1 MFRFSKLA
9 FLIILVISASVFF
22 ACAPQTEA
30 RSFTAGI
37 PEDTHTLKKETDYRR
52 KTLSWT
58 APLRD
63 VPQEDET
70 TDNSIEKKL
79 AEEVDI
85 GAIKFGLTT
94 PESEPEPDNS
104 GSDSPR
110 FSEKLMILA
119 GAKEKNV
126 YPMMPGLGAMDVS
139 QMSAAIYTKLTEFL
153 TGLKNKSIKSE
164 SPLFAEKYVG
174 VVFLYELGFYP
185 DITSWYIGSPF
196 ISGYN
201 NANEEDTY
209 EIPVLFITKSGKFM
223 CWISIDASK
232 AFQSAFLV
240 KQIVLGDLS

>member
-22 ACAPQTEA
+22 ACAPQTET

-52 KTLSWT
+52 RTLSWT
-58 APLRD
+58 SPLRE
-63 VPQEDET
+63 VPQEEET

-85 GAIKFGLTT
+85 GAIKFGIAE
-94 PESEPEPDNS
+94 PESGPDSNDP
-104 GSDSPR
+104 GTDGLP
-110 FSEKLMILA
+110 FSEKLMILT
-119 GAKEKNV
+119 GEKEKNV
-126 YPMMPGLGAMDVS
+126 YPVMPGLGAMDVS

-153 TGLKNKSIKSE
+153 TGIKNKSIKSE

-174 VVFLYELGFYP
+174 VVFLYEIGFYP

-196 ISGYN
+196 ISGNN